1 MIIAE
6 LVGWTG
12 ALGLL
17 FAYAL
22 LSEGKVAASSRIYVV
37 LNLAGAGGL
46 ALNGAA
52 HAAWPSVA
60 LNLVWLAIGARAVQ
74 LHRRQAAASSH
85 PD

>member
-52 HAAWPSVA
+52 HAA
-60 LNLVWLAIGARAVQ
+60 
-74 LHRRQAAASSH
+74 
-85 PD
+85 